1 MTDKLTKFEKGEKVK
16 ITKIEAGKR
25 ALAHLMNMGIFT
37 GNIVQITRASSL
49 KGPVVISHLDSEIAL
64 GHGLAGKIFAEKIQ

>member
-1 MTDKLTKFEKGEKVK
+1 MTEKLTKFEKGEKVK
-16 ITKIEAGKR
+16 IKKIDAGKR

-37 GNIVQITRASSL
+37 GNVVEITRASTL

-64 GHGLAGKIFAEKIQ
+64 GHGLAGKILAEKIQ

>member
-1 MTDKLTKFEKGEKVK
+1 
-16 ITKIEAGKR
+16 
-25 ALAHLMNMGIFT
+25 MNMGIFT
-37 GNIVQITRASSL
+37 GNIVEITRASTL